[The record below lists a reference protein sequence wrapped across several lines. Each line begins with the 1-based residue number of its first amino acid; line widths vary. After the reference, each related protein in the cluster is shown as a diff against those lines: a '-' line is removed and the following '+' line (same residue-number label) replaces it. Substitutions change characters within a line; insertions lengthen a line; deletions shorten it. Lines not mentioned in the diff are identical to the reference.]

1 MPRMKRIAF
10 VALGIVLLAA
20 SALYAAEIDRA
31 KFEGLLIPVPIVPEF
46 APLPGANGSRWTS
59 QLAMRNGGAADAV
72 VFSGED
78 AKCLLIIC
86 EPPAPPP
93 PSIKPNGFQLG
104 SGGSPGSILYVQK
117 DQADFFAY
125 SLRVRDLSRTTENE
139 GTEIPVVREAELRS
153 RPIHLLN
160 VPINTHSRAAL
171 RLFETSV
178 ASGVT
183 PTANVTATLTLVP
196 ALRFTT
202 RVELTRHQSF
212 NDFVTKP
219 GYFAIDD
226 LRTALGLPADAP
238 LGYDIEVEPLNY
250 TGWAYIAVTNNQTQ
264 LVTAIAPK

>member
-1 MPRMKRIAF
+1 MKRITLF
-10 VALGIVLLAA
+10 ALGIALIAA
-20 SALYAAEIDRA
+20 SALYASEIDRA
-31 KFEGLLIPVPIVPEF
+31 KFEGLLIPVPIVPELS
-46 APLPGANGSRWTS
+46 PLPGANGSRWTS

-72 VFSGED
+72 VFSGDD
-78 AKCLLIIC
+78 ARCLLIIC
-86 EPPAPPP
+86 EPPAPPSP
-93 PSIKPNGFQLG
+93 IIKPNGFQLG

-117 DQADFFAY
+117 EQADFFAY
-125 SLRVRDLSRTTENE
+125 SLRVRDVSRTTENE
-139 GTEIPVVREAELRS
+139 GTEVPVVREAELRS

-160 VPINTHSRAAL
+160 VPINTRSRAAL

-178 ASGVT
+178 TQGEK
-183 PTANVTATLTLVP
+183 PMANVTATLTLVP
-196 ALRFTT
+196 SLRFTT

-226 LRTALGLPADAP
+226 MRSALGLPEGPP
-238 LGYDIEVEPLNY
+238 LGYDIEVEPINY